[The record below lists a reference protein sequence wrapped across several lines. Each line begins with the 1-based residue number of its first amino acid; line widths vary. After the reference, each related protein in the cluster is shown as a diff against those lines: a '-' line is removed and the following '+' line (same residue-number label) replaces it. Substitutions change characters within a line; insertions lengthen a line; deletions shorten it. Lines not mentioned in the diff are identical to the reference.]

1 MFYGRRNHFQLQIVK
16 RRWKILKYDQNEF
29 KKFIWDEWLFV
40 NNKKGDQYQKLLALK
55 KSDHI

>member
-1 MFYGRRNHFQLQIVK
+1 MFYGRRNHFQLQILK

-29 KKFIWDEWLFV
+29 KKFIWDEWFFV

>member
-1 MFYGRRNHFQLQIVK
+1 MFYGARNHFQLQILK
-16 RRWKILKYDQNEF
+16 RRRKILKYDQNES

-40 NNKKGDQYQKLLALK
+40 NNKKGHQYQKLLALK